1 MADAMTEEELAAA
14 QAEYR
19 RLARENTGHALP
31 ADAADFDALLALA
44 DQLKPSDTEEIE
56 SIVEAAVRLNLNDIQ
71 SARLKVTIRD
81 RTKIGLRPLDRQWE
95 QAAQRAAVE
104 NGPTAAEAAAMEAE
118 RQRQEQA
125 ERDAERDAERKRLE
139 PTVLPLAKDPKLIER
154 VIATVAASGV
164 VREERAIVAVFLSAV
179 SRLHRRKCL
188 SLLRRGAP
196 ASGKNFLIEAVLNL
210 LPKDSMIH
218 VSSAS
223 AKALPYFGGADAEDA
238 VAHKI
243 VYIPEAS
250 SLLVKQGVESEFTG
264 MLRTLISEGRI
275 VHQTVVTRDDEPPI
289 TVEVLKR
296 GPIACL
302 VTSARAN
309 VEEELLTRM
318 LFADSDE
325 TIGQSS
331 RVMSSL
337 LGAAYDLKPPPE
349 VALFRDFQRWLE
361 LDGPYEVV
369 VPYADAIGLA
379 VTVLIA
385 IAAYVESS
393 RIVVVSS
400 A

>member
-56 SIVEAAVRLNLNDIQ
+56 SIVEAAVRLNLTDIQ

-81 RTKIGLRPLDRQWE
+81 RTKIGLRPLDRQWQ

-125 ERDAERDAERKRLE
+125 ERDAELDAERKRLE
-139 PTVLPLAKDPKLIER
+139 PTVLPLARDPKLIER

-223 AKALPYFGGADAEDA
+223 AKALPYFGG
-238 VAHKI
+238 
-243 VYIPEAS
+243 PTPRTRWRTRS
-250 SLLVKQGVESEFTG
+250 STSPKP
-264 MLRTLISEGRI
+264 LRCS
-275 VHQTVVTRDDEPPI
+275 
-289 TVEVLKR
+289 
-296 GPIACL
+296 
-302 VTSARAN
+302 
-309 VEEELLTRM
+309 
-318 LFADSDE
+318 
-325 TIGQSS
+325 
-331 RVMSSL
+331 
-337 LGAAYDLKPPPE
+337 
-349 VALFRDFQRWLE
+349 
-361 LDGPYEVV
+361 
-369 VPYADAIGLA
+369 
-379 VTVLIA
+379 
-385 IAAYVESS
+385 
-393 RIVVVSS
+393 
-400 A
+400 